1 MEKVIHFIK
10 SLSVEL
16 KYIICYADA
25 QDKRWEPRERSVS
38 QSYPQSISPG
48 VGYILSIYIT
58 LSWETTT
65 IFSPTSVIFKF
76 SNSNSRLRRSW
87 WIQPSLTEVASGSGL
102 TASQFIRSNKQ
113 KANIGHFSKKNCQ
126 YGKGVCPQKYGTLE
140 SEWDSQKGLQP
151 LTRKFQIFANKVS
164 TNMTMIF
171 CVNTSTIQPTKN
183 VCYMIVLNVILT

>member
-1 MEKVIHFIK
+1 M
-10 SLSVEL
+10 SAEL
-16 KYIICYADA
+16 KHVKCYADA

-48 VGYILSIYIT
+48 VGYILSMYIT

-65 IFSPTSVIFKF
+65 IFSPTSVILKF

-87 WIQPSLTEVASGSGL
+87 WIQPSLTEVASESGL

-113 KANIGHFSKKNCQ
+113 KANIGHFSKYWQ

-171 CVNTSTIQPTKN
+171 YVWNRISIQIPNKISTWR
-183 VCYMIVLNVILT
+183 

>member
-1 MEKVIHFIK
+1 MEKVIYFLESFVRRVEIYHMLCRRSRQAMRAAWKISFSKLSTVYFSRCWLCFIH
-10 SLSVEL
+10 VHHPFVRNN
-16 KYIICYADA
+16 Y
-25 QDKRWEPRERSVS
+25 V
-38 QSYPQSISPG
+38 
-48 VGYILSIYIT
+48 
-58 LSWETTT
+58 
-65 IFSPTSVIFKF
+65 FSPTSVILKF

-113 KANIGHFSKKNCQ
+113 KANIGHFSKNWQ

-140 SEWDSQKGLQP
+140 SEWDSQEGLQP

-171 CVNTSTIQPTKN
+171 YVNISTIQSTKN
-183 VCYMIVLNVILT
+183 VCYMIVMNVILT